1 MDLQTLIEWEED
13 CVPQKPSKQ
22 WGAGLLSII
31 STACAVFLFLFHES
45 LPLPY
50 PLAAICFLCVAII
63 FYVLSVIRYKTGKS
77 RLSDKVKYCRHCG
90 KMMEEYVI
98 DMLRSQLE
106 KAVLSRRGLLQR
118 FIVKEKLFEGRDGR
132 VYMTGQKSYA
142 PGMGYAGWKRTAFLL
157 KAKWLA
163 CTDCQCSF
171 IQDTVFE
178 IVAKEQAEIEA
189 LLKDKEEI
197 G

>member
-1 MDLQTLIEWEED
+1 MDVQTLIEWDED
-13 CVPQKPSKQ
+13 RVPQKPSRQ
-22 WGAGLLSII
+22 WGAGWLFII
-31 STACAVFLFLFHES
+31 STACAVFLFLYHES

-50 PLAAICFLCVAII
+50 PLAPICFVCVAII
-63 FYVLSVIRYKTGKS
+63 FFVLGVIRHKAGES

-90 KMMEEYVI
+90 KMMEEYVF
-98 DMLRSQLE
+98 DMRRSQLE
-106 KAVLSRRGLLQR
+106 KAVLSRRGLLHR

-142 PGMGYAGWKRTAFLL
+142 PGMGYPGWKRTAFLL

-178 IVAKEQAEIEA
+178 IVAKTDAEIEA
-189 LLKDKEEI
+189 LVKDKEEI

>member
-1 MDLQTLIEWEED
+1 MDEQTLIAWDED
-13 CVPQKPSKQ
+13 RVPQKHSRQ
-22 WGAGLLSII
+22 WGAGWLFLI
-31 STACAVFLFLFHES
+31 STACAVLLFLYHES

-50 PLAAICFLCVAII
+50 PLAPISFLCVAII
-63 FYVLSVIRYKTGKS
+63 FYVLGVIRYKRS
-77 RLSDKVKYCRHCG
+77 ERRLSDKVKICHHCG
-90 KMMEEYVI
+90 KMMEEYVV
-98 DMLRSQLE
+98 DMRRGQLE
-106 KAVLSRRGLLQR
+106 KADLSRCGLLHR
-118 FIVKEKLFEGRDGR
+118 FIVKERLFEGRDGR

-163 CTDCQCSF
+163 CSNCQCSF

-178 IVAKEQAEIEA
+178 VVAKTDQEIEA

-197 G
+197 S